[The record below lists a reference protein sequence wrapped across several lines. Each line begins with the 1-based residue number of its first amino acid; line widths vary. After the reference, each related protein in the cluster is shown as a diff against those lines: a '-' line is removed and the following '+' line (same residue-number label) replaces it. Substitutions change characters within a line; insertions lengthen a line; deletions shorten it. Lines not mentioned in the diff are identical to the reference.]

1 MGFLKPRKL
10 FTMDTSHHRV
20 SPTALLVTLGIVYG
34 DIGTS
39 PLYVLKAIIG
49 TDTITSDLILGGL
62 SCIFWTLTLQATF
75 KYILI
80 TLQADNN
87 GEGGIFSLY
96 ALIRRKAPDW
106 IIYIAMIGCAALL
119 ADGMLTPAI
128 SLTASIEGLKAVFPQ
143 IAPVPIVIGILIGLF
158 AFQQFGTDTVGKLFG
173 PIMLVWFSML
183 IFFGIVHI
191 SDAPQVLTAINPM
204 YAVRLL
210 WHNPNSWLIVGA
222 VFLCVTGAEAL
233 YSDLGHVGRRNI
245 QFSWIFVKTALLI
258 NYFGQGAWALNLQG
272 QALQDTNPFFALMP
286 DWFVPMG
293 VGIATLAS
301 IVASQA
307 LISGSFSLINE
318 AIKLKAWI
326 RVRILYPSRF
336 KQQLFIPFIN
346 TLLFIGCCG
355 IVFYFQE
362 SSRMEA
368 AYGIAITIAMLST
381 TLLLTWYLKYRQ
393 RWNIFQVASITL
405 IFATIEGLFTIA
417 NLQKIAHGAWVT
429 LALGAVCFL
438 VMFITHKAEQLLY
451 QKRHFV
457 SLKPSLKI
465 IEAVSEDKE
474 IPKFASNIV
483 YLTYARQ
490 PERIEKYLLKSIFQ
504 KQPKRADYYWLLH
517 LNEVDEPFHNTYRF
531 TEIVKNKVFRLD
543 FDLGYKVQPNIKESF
558 INAINELCQKG
569 IISSFSTYPSL
580 RKFNL
585 PADYLFILTR
595 STFNISPKL
604 SFGEQIIIRGYN
616 LLKRFSEPAE
626 DHFGLDKNMLLIEY
640 VAFK

>member
-1 MGFLKPRKL
+1 MEAH
-10 FTMDTSHHRV
+10 SHHRV
-20 SPTALLVTLGIVYG
+20 NGTALLVTLGIVYG

-49 TDTITSDLILGGL
+49 ASTITTDLVLGGL

-96 ALIRRKAPDW
+96 ALIRRRAPQW

-128 SLTASIEGLKAVFPQ
+128 SLTASVEGLESVFPH
-143 IAPVPIVIGILIGLF
+143 ILPVPIVIGILIGLF
-158 AFQQFGTDTVGKLFG
+158 AFQQFGTDTVGKFFG
-173 PIMLVWFSML
+173 PIMLVWFFML
-183 IFFGIVHI
+183 IFFGLLHI
-191 SDAPQVLTAINPM
+191 SDAPQVLKAVNPM
-204 YAVRLL
+204 YALRLL
-210 WHNPNSWLIVGA
+210 WNNPNAWLIVGA

-245 QFSWIFVKTALLI
+245 QYSWIFVKTALLI
-258 NYFGQGAWALNLQG
+258 NYFGQGAWTLGLEG
-272 QALQDTNPFFALMP
+272 QLLGTTNPFFALMP
-286 DWFVPMG
+286 KWFVPIG

-318 AIKLKAWI
+318 AIKLKSWI
-326 RVRILYPSRF
+326 RVKIMYPSKL

-346 TLLFIGCCG
+346 GLLLIGSCA
-355 IVFYFQE
+355 IVLYFQD
-362 SSRMEA
+362 STRMEA
-368 AYGIAITIAMLST
+368 AYGIAITVAMLST
-381 TLLLTWYLKYRQ
+381 TLLLIWYLLYRK
-393 RWNIFQVASITL
+393 RWNIIQVATITL
-405 IFATIEGLFTIA
+405 LFVTIEGLFTIA

-429 LALGAVCFL
+429 LAIGGFLFL
-438 VMFITHKAEQLLY
+438 VMFITNKSEQLLY

-457 SLKPSLKI
+457 SLKPNLKI

-483 YLTYARQ
+483 YLTYAKQ
-490 PERIEKYLLKSIFQ
+490 SDRIEKYLIKSIFQ
-504 KQPKRADYYWLLH
+504 KQPKRADHYWLMH
-517 LNEVDEPFHNTYRF
+517 FNEVDEPFASGYRF
-531 TEIVKNKVFRLD
+531 TEILKDKVYRID
-543 FDLGYKVQPNIKESF
+543 FDLGYKVQPNVKESF
-558 INAINELCQKG
+558 FQVVNELCKKN
-569 IISSFSTYPSL
+569 IISSFSSYPSL
-580 RKFNL
+580 KQFNL
-585 PADYLFILTR
+585 PADYLFIVTR

-604 SFGEQIIIRGYN
+604 SFGEQVIIRGYN
-616 LLKRFSEPAE
+616 FLKRFSEPAE
-626 DHFGLDKNMLLIEY
+626 DHFGLDKNMLLIEF

>member
-1 MGFLKPRKL
+1 
-10 FTMDTSHHRV
+10 MDTSAHYRV
-20 SPTALLVTLGIVYG
+20 NPTALLVTLGIVYG

-49 TDTITSDLILGGL
+49 TSTISQDLILGGL

-96 ALIRRKAPDW
+96 ALIRRRAPDW

-119 ADGMLTPAI
+119 ADGILTPAI
-128 SLTASIEGLKAVFPQ
+128 SLTASIEGLKVVIPN
-143 IAPVPIVIGILIGLF
+143 ISPVPIVIGILIGLF
-158 AFQQFGTDTVGKLFG
+158 TFQQFGTDTVGKFFG

-183 IFFGIVHI
+183 TFFGLVHI
-191 SDAPQVLTAINPM
+191 SDNPAVLMAINPM
-204 YAVRLL
+204 NALNLL
-210 WHNPNSWLIVGA
+210 WNHPNSWLIVGA

-245 QFSWIFVKTALLI
+245 QYSWIFVKIALLI
-258 NYFGQGAWALNLQG
+258 NYFGQGAWTLSLEG
-272 QALQDTNPFFALMP
+272 QTLGAANPFFGLMP
-286 DWFVPMG
+286 TWFVPVG

-307 LISGSFSLINE
+307 LITGSFSLINE
-318 AIKLKAWI
+318 AIKLKSWI
-326 RVRILYPSRF
+326 RVKIMYPARL

-346 TLLFIGCCG
+346 GVLLIGSCG
-355 IVFYFQE
+355 VVLYFQE
-362 SSRMEA
+362 STKMEA
-368 AYGIAITIAMLST
+368 AYGIAITVAMLST
-381 TLLLTWYLKYRQ
+381 TLLLVWFLSYRKK
-393 RWNIFQVASITL
+393 WPWVQVLGITIL
-405 IFATIEGLFTIA
+405 FVTVEGLFTIA
-417 NLQKIAHGAWVT
+417 NLQKLAHGAWVT
-429 LALGAVCFL
+429 LALGGLFFL
-438 VMFITHKAEQLLY
+438 VMFITNKAELLLY

-457 SLKPSLKI
+457 SIKPSLKI

-474 IPKFASNIV
+474 VPKFASNIV
-483 YLTYARQ
+483 YLTYAQQ
-490 PERIEKYLLKSIFQ
+490 PERIEKYLIKSIFQ
-504 KQPKRADYYWLLH
+504 KQPKRADHYWLLH
-517 LNEVDEPFHNTYRF
+517 LNEVDQPFTNTYRF
-531 TEIVKNKVFRLD
+531 TEICKDKIFRLD
-543 FDLGYKVQPNIKESF
+543 FDLGYKVQPNLKESF

-569 IISSFSTYPSL
+569 VISSFSTYPSL

-585 PADYLFILTR
+585 PADYLFIVTR
-595 STFNISPKL
+595 STFNISYKL
-604 SFGEQIIIRGYN
+604 SFGEQVIIRGYN
-616 LLKRFSEPAE
+616 FLKRFSEPAE